1 MPERRKM
8 ADIFHNTEPFKLT
21 VGVKITNAE
30 EYEKL
35 VDDARQKYEAFQEA
49 VKQLNDFQLECEIG

>member
-1 MPERRKM
+1 M
-8 ADIFHNTEPFKLT
+8 ADIFRNTEPMKLS

-35 VDDARQKYEAFQEA
+35 IDDVRQKYEAFQES
-49 VKQLNDFQLECEIG
+49 VRRLNDFQLEYKIG

>member
-1 MPERRKM
+1 M

-30 EYEKL
+30 EFEKL
-35 VDDARQKYEAFQEA
+35 VDDVRQKYEAFQES
-49 VKQLNDFQLECEIG
+49 VRQLNDFQLEYKIG

>member
-1 MPERRKM
+1 M

-35 VDDARQKYEAFQEA
+35 IDDVRQKYEAFQEA
-49 VKQLNDFQLECEIG
+49 IKQLNDFQLEYYVG

>member
-1 MPERRKM
+1 M

-21 VGVKITNAE
+21 VDVKITNAE

-35 VDDARQKYEAFQEA
+35 IDDVRQKYEAFQESA
-49 VKQLNDFQLECEIG
+49 RRLNDFQLECKIG

>member
-1 MPERRKM
+1 M

-21 VGVKITNAE
+21 VNIKITNAE

-35 VDDARQKYEAFQEA
+35 IDDVRQIYEAFQES
-49 VKQLNDFQLECEIG
+49 VIRLNDFQLEYKIG

>member
-1 MPERRKM
+1 M

-30 EYEKL
+30 EFEKL
-35 VDDARQKYEAFQEA
+35 IEDVRQKYKELQEA
-49 VKQLNDFQLECEIG
+49 VKRLDEFQLEYCVG